1 MLAVKD
7 GDTLKVQ
14 LDQGFGD
21 TKTIDL
27 RLYETWAPEKKELGG
42 AETRAFVEG
51 WLNEADPDGDE
62 WPLVVTTIRVK
73 ANTHEV
79 STLGRYVGLV
89 EDIEGRCLND
99 DINDFVA
106 QKGYGTGIGK

>member
-42 AETRAFVEG
+42 AETRKFVED

-62 WPLVVTTIRVK
+62 WPLVVTTRRVK
-73 ANTHEV
+73 ADTHEI

-89 EDIEGRCLND
+89 EDIEGRILND

-106 QKGYGTGIGK
+106 ENGYGTGIGK